1 MPLCLDDQRHL
12 VAAEGWLGLGNQL
25 EANEELEQI
34 SPGARTHPAVLSVRY
49 EIYAKGKNWDA
60 ASEIAGALVKLT
72 PQEPAGWICLAYANR
87 RKSGGGTSQAKEILT
102 QARLKFP
109 KEYRIAY
116 NLACYGC
123 PLGNRKQAMQDL
135 EEAFDL
141 LQ

>member
-1 MPLCLDDQRHL
+1 MALLLCPRFTC
-12 VAAEGWLGLGNQL
+12 AYRSG
-25 EANEELEQI
+25 
-34 SPGARTHPAVLSVRY
+34 
-49 EIYAKGKNWDA
+49 
-60 ASEIAGALVKLT
+60 
-72 PQEPAGWICLAYANR
+72 YANR